1 MTDTRG
7 ERGGKK
13 RVVKSEQEWRKV
25 LTPEQYSVCRQKGT
39 ERPFTGKYYDCK
51 STGIYRC
58 SCCGNELFR
67 SDAKYDSGT
76 GWPSFSEPIDAQS
89 VSTRDDRSL
98 GRVRTEVICSS
109 CDAHLGH
116 VFPDGPPT
124 TGKRYCMNSV
134 ALTLDEADEP

>member
-1 MTDTRG
+1 MTETSG

-13 RVVKSEQEWRKV
+13 RVVKSEQEWQKV
-25 LTPEQYSVCRQKGT
+25 LTPEQYAVCRQKGT

-51 STGIYRC
+51 SPGIYRC

-76 GWPSFSEPIDAQS
+76 GWPSFSEPIAAQS

-98 GRVRTEVICSS
+98 GSVRTEVICAR

-134 ALTLDEADEP
+134 ALALDEADEP